1 MKIDKKTIEYIANL
15 SRIELSNQE
24 KETFVH
30 QLSDILA
37 YIEKLN
43 QLNTQDIKPM
53 AYSIN
58 TTNVLRED
66 KLELSISSEDA
77 LINAPST
84 MGVFFKVPKV
94 IE

>member
-1 MKIDKKTIEYIANL
+1 MKIEKKDIEYIANL
-15 SRIELSNQE
+15 SRIELSDRE
-24 KETFVH
+24 KEMFIH
-30 QLSDILA
+30 QLTDILS

-43 QLNTQDIKPM
+43 ELNTKEIKPM

-58 TTNVLRED
+58 TTNVFRED
-66 KLELSISSEDA
+66 KLEPPISREDA